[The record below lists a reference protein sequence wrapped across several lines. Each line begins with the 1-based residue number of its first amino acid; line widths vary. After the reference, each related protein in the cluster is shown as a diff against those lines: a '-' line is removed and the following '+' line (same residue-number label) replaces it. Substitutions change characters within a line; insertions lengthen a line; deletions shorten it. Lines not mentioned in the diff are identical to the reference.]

1 MKPLRKN
8 KTLTLLANI
17 MLVLGVMS
25 GCTNEMDEP
34 VMQDGNIRITS
45 LDVNTDGVLTRAA
58 DADGYEGMIKTTW
71 ATGDEL
77 ELKVGNFTGKAVYY
91 YIDQNNKGWDIYDSE
106 DQEVSEIVISEKE
119 YKNGFAL
126 EARYTGRGATD
137 AEIDVLLA
145 KGIYR
150 QAGKEMNSGNADLLT
165 ASGKLNLLMA
175 HVMSYITVNLT
186 NNITDASVQSLQM
199 VLRDHQ
205 AATIAPPV
213 TMKANSEMT
222 FFECFAEAA
231 YIEKFVVTMLRS
243 DNTTYEIPVIPTYDT
258 DNQGFVVKANT
269 RYPFKIT
276 LTPSNQTRAFGNDA
290 KGYGLI
296 TLNK

>member
-1 MKPLRKN
+1 MKTIKKYTVGLFAVAVA
-8 KTLTLLANI
+8 LL
-17 MLVLGVMS
+17 S

-34 VMQDGNIRITS
+34 MMQDGDIRITS
-45 LDVNTDGVLTRAA
+45 LDIRADGVLTRAA
-58 DADGYEGMIKTTW
+58 DANGYEGMIKTTW
-71 ATGDEL
+71 AIGDEL

-91 YIDQNNKGWDIYDSE
+91 YTDQNNKGWDIYDS
-106 DQEVSEIVISEKE
+106 DNQEVSEIVISEKE

-150 QAGKEMNSGNADLLT
+150 QADKEMNSGNADLLT
-165 ASGKLNLLMA
+165 ASGKLNFLLA
-175 HVMSYITVNLT
+175 HAKSYIAVNLS
-186 NNITDASVQSLQM
+186 NGIEGEQVQGLQM
-199 VLRDHQ
+199 VLRDTDG
-205 AATIAPPV
+205 ATITTPV

-222 FFECFAEAA
+222 FFECFTDAA

-243 DNTTYEIPVIPTYDT
+243 DNTTYEIPVIPTYGA
-258 DNQGFVVKANT
+258 DNKGFAVKANT

-276 LTPSNQTRAFGNDA
+276 LTPSNQTRAFGSDTR
-290 KGYGLI
+290 GYGII
-296 TLNK
+296 TLEK